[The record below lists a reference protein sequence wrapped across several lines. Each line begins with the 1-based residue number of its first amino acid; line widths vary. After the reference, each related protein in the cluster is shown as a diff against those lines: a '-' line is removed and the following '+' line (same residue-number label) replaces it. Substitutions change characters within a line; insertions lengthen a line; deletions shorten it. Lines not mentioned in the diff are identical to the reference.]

1 MSPDFYEKLVDNLH
15 DGVYYVDLKKNITYW
30 NQAAERITGYTRE
43 QVLGS
48 KCSDNILRHI
58 DEQGRELCIIGCPL
72 VQTLRD
78 GKIRELDVYLHHQE
92 GYRVPVSVRI
102 APITDEQ
109 GVIVG
114 AVELFLENSS
124 KLALLKELESI
135 KGELFFDP
143 LTHLGNRKLIRI
155 ELEHK
160 FEHLYSYS
168 IPFGIL
174 FIDLDDFKQ
183 INDNYG
189 HNIGDK
195 ILIMAAKTL
204 SNILRNMDIVA
215 RWGGDEFLVIIPN
228 IDSKHL
234 KIIANRISSF
244 IKESWL
250 IINDKKVGITA
261 SIGGTMAKKEDTIE
275 SLIERADREMYKS
288 KMLGRN
294 RVSLSEDQ
302 I

>member
-1 MSPDFYEKLVDNLH
+1 
-15 DGVYYVDLKKNITYW
+15 
-30 NQAAERITGYTRE
+30 
-43 QVLGS
+43 
-48 KCSDNILRHI
+48 
-58 DEQGRELCIIGCPL
+58 
-72 VQTLRD
+72 
-78 GKIRELDVYLHHQE
+78 
-92 GYRVPVSVRI
+92 
-102 APITDEQ
+102 
-109 GVIVG
+109 
-114 AVELFLENSS
+114 
-124 KLALLKELESI
+124 
-135 KGELFFDP
+135 
-143 LTHLGNRKLIRI
+143 
-155 ELEHK
+155 
-160 FEHLYSYS
+160 
-168 IPFGIL
+168 
-174 FIDLDDFKQ
+174 
-183 INDNYG
+183 
-189 HNIGDK
+189 
-195 ILIMAAKTL
+195 MAAKTL